1 MRARKAVNKAVFS
14 IIIATIVLAVMVP
27 FLSFLVTAFYSANE
41 IYTIP
46 RSILPKT
53 KYDIKVEYQDDM
65 YYISVYEDR
74 MNDYELKIYSGKI
87 EKLRRYLQTKYSVML
102 TDEEVIKDF
111 SPSQNGEPVYLEYK
125 KDLLYNFRTFFTIT
139 NGAEKSA
146 LNSLTAAGWTILI
159 SLSIGSLTGYTLARF
174 RIKFKKKINMML
186 LLVRMFPAVAIS
198 IPMLVILIK
207 MGLSNTMIGLAIVYS
222 VGNIALTAW
231 ITNSIFK
238 GISVELEEA
247 SLVFGANRLQ
257 TFFRITL
264 PLAFPGLVACSMY
277 AFLAAWNDSI
287 TALILANNNPTLSL
301 LIYKAIG
308 SSGEIQLA
316 AAGALIQIA
325 PALVFT
331 FIIKNYINQLWGNV
345 KL

>member
-1 MRARKAVNKAVFS
+1 MRARKAVSKAVFS